1 MIPVVDRVPTYP
13 NRIKITKSDGSSEY
27 VTWERA
33 DEPTVEGTP
42 INKALFDSIATDI
55 GLTADQTVFVTTA
68 GSDTLGDG
76 TNANPYATI
85 GKAVSTLPKNLNGK
99 QMLINVAAGTYNETV
114 RLTDYTSGVIRIHG
128 VQGAGV
134 TITGLSIENSLVLID
149 AINLN
154 VGGGG
159 IFVGSLGM
167 LYCAS
172 GNISVNGATNGV
184 TLRYGSVLEISTTL
198 TINNAA
204 TNAVWVQ
211 YASTASVANLAG
223 SGNGIG
229 VQVLNGTAY
238 VLNFTM
244 TAGTRIVEYNGKVYE
259 RVVG

>member
-13 NRIKITKSDGSSEY
+13 NRIKITTSDGVSEY

-42 INKALFDSIATDI
+42 INKALFDSIAMDI

-172 GNISVNGATNGV
+172 GNISVNGASGTKLYVNEREMKLTGADLLNYIRSLKAEDIAKIEIV
-184 TLRYGSVLEISTTL
+184 PQTGADHDADADQEQVKPEGLKHERNLR
-198 TINNAA
+198 
-204 TNAVWVQ
+204 
-211 YASTASVANLAG
+211 
-223 SGNGIG
+223 
-229 VQVLNGTAY
+229 
-238 VLNFTM
+238 
-244 TAGTRIVEYNGKVYE
+244 
-259 RVVG
+259 